1 MVDSTDRICKKISGK
16 KIRKFR
22 ISSNKTQ
29 PQFARELSLITG
41 EKIDVKTLCRIET
54 YGERDA
60 CHPLAPSIAVNAHIC
75 PCTQELAITQNI

>member
-1 MVDSTDRICKKISGK
+1 MVDSTDQICKKISGK

-22 ISSNKTQ
+22 TSSNKTQ
-29 PQFARELSLITG
+29 PQFARELSQITG
-41 EKIDVKTLCRIET
+41 EKIDVKMLCRMEN

-75 PCTQELAITQNI
+75 PCA